1 MSGSERVSSSSP
13 GGTDRG
19 VCYDIRVIEGAL
31 KQWFPTAFVRAA
43 EIKSYPLLQEEE
55 ALVVRAV
62 ASRRNEFSTGR
73 WLARQGLQGLGLADS
88 PIGMGRLRNPLWPS
102 NVVGTISHDGDLC
115 AVALLKKPDN
125 PELGIGLDLV
135 AKALRKE
142 QMTPL
147 LPMFL
152 TDARELVALSAI
164 ETSVDRALLLFSIK
178 ESVIKALS
186 YRLTDFIDMRAVEV
200 YFTNK
205 LQFKVFGHEINGNI
219 YIATSENYLVTAA
232 NALK

>member
-1 MSGSERVSSSSP
+1 MSGSERVSARSP
-13 GGTDRG
+13 DVADRG
-19 VCYDIRVIEGAL
+19 VCDDIWIIENAL
-31 KQWFPTAFVRAA
+31 KQWFPMAFVRAA
-43 EIKSYPLLQEEE
+43 QIQSYPMLHEEE
-55 ALVVRAV
+55 ALVSRAV

-102 NVVGTISHDGDLC
+102 NVIGTISHDGGLC

-135 AKALRKE
+135 AKAPRTD
-142 QMTPL
+142 QMTRL

-164 ETSVDRALLLFSIK
+164 ETSADRALLLFSIK
-178 ESVIKALS
+178 ESVIKSLS
-186 YRLTDFIDMRAVEV
+186 YQLTDFIDMREVEV

-205 LQFKVFGHEINGNI
+205 LQFKLFGREIDGDI
-219 YIATSENYLVTAA
+219 FIATSKNYLLTAA
-232 NALK
+232 NALN

>member
-115 AVALLKKPDN
+115 AVALLKSQIILN
-125 PELGIGLDLV
+125 L
-135 AKALRKE
+135 
-142 QMTPL
+142 
-147 LPMFL
+147 
-152 TDARELVALSAI
+152 ELV
-164 ETSVDRALLLFSIK
+164 
-178 ESVIKALS
+178 
-186 YRLTDFIDMRAVEV
+186 
-200 YFTNK
+200 
-205 LQFKVFGHEINGNI
+205 
-219 YIATSENYLVTAA
+219 
-232 NALK
+232 